1 MDEVLTVTEVAQL
14 VKQSR
19 TVVYGLIMSGELP
32 SYKVG
37 KSRRIRL
44 SDVQAWL
51 ASRVPEGK

>member
-51 ASRVPEGK
+51 ASRVQEGK